1 MKKITWFG
9 SIAVLALVLAP
20 LVYAADK
27 DLPWHLEKSSKLI
40 GWDVENSRGEKI
52 GDIEEVVVDPAHNRI
67 AYTVISTGGF
77 LGMGERWVAVPL
89 SALKRSDKD
98 ANVFI
103 LDVDKERLKNA
114 PGFDKDKWPEA
125 ADRSWVTTVYS
136 FYNQPTYWNLGERTI
151 TATVADTKGTL
162 KLKTADGR
170 TTELAVPD
178 KMLEGLQAGDRVE
191 VTIREK

>member
-9 SIAVLALVLAP
+9 IIAVLALALTPLA
-20 LVYAADK
+20 YAADK
-27 DLPWHLEKSSKLI
+27 DLPWYLDKSSKLI
-40 GWDVENSRGEKI
+40 GRDVENSLGEKI
-52 GDIEEVVVDPAHNRI
+52 GDIEEVVIDPAHNQI
-67 AYTVISTGGF
+67 AYAVVSMGGF
-77 LGMGERWVAVPL
+77 LGMGEKWFAVPM
-89 SALKRSDKD
+89 STLKRSAKN

-114 PGFDKDKWPEA
+114 PGFDKDKWPET
-125 ADRSWVTTVYS
+125 ADRPWVASVYH
-136 FYNQPTYWNLGERTI
+136 FYNQPVYWELGERTI

-170 TTELAVPD
+170 ITELAVPD

-191 VTIREK
+191 VTIRER